1 MATTEKKK
9 KRKVGKGRPP
19 VVREKLKR
27 QKEKIIRMLL
37 SQKLTKLEMAEKLGV
52 HRYMLARYVN
62 TDPKLRRLYKDYV
75 RIVRPH
81 VRTTI
86 DLSLLDATSR
96 LLTRPWKKQVPQQT
110 DH

>member
-9 KRKVGKGRPP
+9 KRKARKGRPP

-27 QKEKIIRMLL
+27 QKEKIMRMLL

-52 HRYMLARYVN
+52 RRDILTRYVN
-62 TDPKLRRLYKDYV
+62 SEPKLRRLYKDYV

-81 VRTTI
+81 VRKTL

-96 LLTRPWKKQVPQQT
+96 LLARPWKKQVPQQT